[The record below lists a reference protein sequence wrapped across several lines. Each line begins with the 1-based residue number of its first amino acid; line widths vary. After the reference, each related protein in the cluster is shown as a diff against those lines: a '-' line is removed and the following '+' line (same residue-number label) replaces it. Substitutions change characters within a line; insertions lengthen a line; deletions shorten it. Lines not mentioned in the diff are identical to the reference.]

1 MSVLKEK
8 IVRTSKGFP
17 ALWEEG
23 GGMTN
28 TGYCYLICG
37 ENGEKLTP
45 VYIRNSGQL
54 SCGQHA
60 LFILREGVHVVVVS
74 RTHDEYQQKCF
85 KFTNHEFVETEI
97 TNTFEEAFEA
107 AREKTRYYHCKVPVY
122 FLPKEVKH
130 EEVLETSSI
139 SSN

>member
-17 ALWEEG
+17 AIWEEG
-23 GGMTN
+23 GGMTR

-37 ENGEKLTP
+37 ENGEKITP
-45 VYIRNSGQL
+45 VYTRSNGQL

-60 LFILREGVHVVVVS
+60 LFILREGVHVIVVS
-74 RTHDEYQQKCF
+74 RTHEEYQQKCF
-85 KFTNHEFVETEI
+85 QYKNNEFIEVEPNEKL
-97 TNTFEEAFEA
+97 EEAFEV
-107 AREKTRYYHCKVPVY
+107 AREKTRYYHCKVPLY

-130 EEVLETSSI
+130 EEVLESSLV